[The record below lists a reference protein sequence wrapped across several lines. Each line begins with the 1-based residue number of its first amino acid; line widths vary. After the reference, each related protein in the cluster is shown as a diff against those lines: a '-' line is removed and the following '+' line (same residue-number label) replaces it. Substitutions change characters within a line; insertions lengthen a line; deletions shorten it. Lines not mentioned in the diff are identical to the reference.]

1 MQKHEE
7 SGTCVKY
14 FLSGIE
20 FDASYKFSWN
30 IVLFSTQTFS
40 KYSMDGSKNET
51 IMTDNANPRSSTE
64 SKAVLYIIK
73 EILPHRENYKSLK

>member
-7 SGTCVKY
+7 SGPCVKY
-14 FLSGIE
+14 FLSGRE
-20 FDASYKFSWN
+20 FDTSYKFSWN

-40 KYSMDGSKNET
+40 KYSMDGNKNET
-51 IMTDNANPRSSTE
+51 IMADNANPRGSRE

-73 EILPHRENYKSLK
+73 ET